1 MGALVS
7 LITIILYAVGIG
19 IGGAWLAGII
29 AGGGWLIFAGYV
41 FGRKAVRLEYE
52 ARREQDIRLMLAL
65 AQQFQSSP
73 QRASLDEVT
82 KAINA
87 PRTHG
92 KLERFLQQIS

>member
-7 LITIILYAVGIG
+7 LITIILYAIGIG

-29 AGGGWLIFAGYV
+29 AGGGWLIFAGYL

-65 AQQFQSSP
+65 AQQFQS
-73 QRASLDEVT
+73 QRA
-82 KAINA
+82 A
-87 PRTHG
+87 PSIEDVSMTLRSPRPHG
-92 KLERFLQQIS
+92 KLERFLQQIT